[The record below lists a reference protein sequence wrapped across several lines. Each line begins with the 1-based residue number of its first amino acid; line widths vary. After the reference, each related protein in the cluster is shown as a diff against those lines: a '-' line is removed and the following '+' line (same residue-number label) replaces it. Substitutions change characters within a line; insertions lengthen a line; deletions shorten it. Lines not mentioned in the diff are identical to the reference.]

1 MTTSSG
7 LLAALNKIDMLATFD
22 VARRDRT
29 GILAT
34 ASMGDPMRPNSGYKG
49 SWIDA
54 YKGADSITV
63 NGELAAGATTLV
75 HDASDI
81 VRKGM
86 MFTVPAT
93 GEVIYVSGVTS
104 TTEATI
110 VRSIGAV
117 AAGVI
122 ADNAVLVLD
131 SKALPENSTGE
142 DDEIW
147 QPETVENYF
156 QTIDTQINMS
166 RRALST
172 LQHGDTNNLSLQV
185 AERMRQ
191 MAISMDRMLINGQR
205 FSHGSGDDLVSVTG
219 GMRFYNDI
227 ASGSVAGLKS
237 DALGAAL
244 TQAMINNLN
253 EVIVTQG
260 GTTDSIAVSVAKAR
274 DIHAIVSANYS
285 ANRLSDWTADEG
297 SVFQLPTDMPLI
309 GSVNNIVVDTN
320 LRDTEI
326 AMYNSADIS
335 VIPME
340 GANGA
345 PSGNW
350 QTKDATSQGQDGE
363 SVRVLG
369 DFMMEI
375 RQSKA
380 NMGFIH
386 NIQA

>member
-34 ASMGDPMRPNSGYKG
+34 ATMGQPMRPSAGYKG

-63 NGELAAGATTLV
+63 DGEIAAGVTTLV

-93 GEVIYVSGVTS
+93 GEVIYVSAKASDTS
-104 TTEATI
+104 VTI

-122 ADNAVLVLD
+122 ADGAVLVLD

-147 QPETVENYF
+147 QPETTENYF
-156 QTIDTQINMS
+156 QTIDTQINMA

-205 FSHGSGDDLVSVTG
+205 FTHGTGDALVSATG
-219 GMRFYNDI
+219 GMRFYNDL

-253 EVIVTQG
+253 EVIVNQG

-285 ANRLSDWTADEG
+285 ANRLSDWSADEG

-309 GSVNNIVVDTN
+309 GSVNNIVVDSN

-326 AMYNSADIS
+326 VMYNSSDIS
-335 VIPME
+335 VVPMM

-345 PSGNW
+345 PDGNW
-350 QTKDATSQGQDGE
+350 QTKDATAKGQDGE

-380 NMGFIH
+380 NMGFVH